1 MAYNGAV
8 IGAQVFLKTV
18 MSATTIPPISP
29 PHVHT
34 IGLTLPAAIMFHV
47 MDELKTRSNSNI
59 PVLLTVPDTVI
70 SFVPDCLSNLWKVS
84 ALSVGLPVLI
94 FCIKKIIVPLSYNV
108 IYNAFNLNFLI
119 IFCTNL

>member
-8 IGAQVFLKTV
+8 TGAQVFLNIV
-18 MSATTIPPISP
+18 MRATTIPPMSP

-47 MDELKTRSNSNI
+47 TDELRTKSNSNI

-70 SFVPDCLSNLWKVS
+70 RFVPDCLSNLWKVS

-94 FCIKKIIVPLSYNV
+94 FCINKIIVLISYNV
-108 IYNAFNLNFLI
+108 IYNVFNLKLLI
-119 IFCTNL
+119 IFCTIL

>member
-18 MSATTIPPISP
+18 IIATTIPPISP

-47 MDELKTRSNSNI
+47 MDELITRSNSNI

-94 FCIKKIIVPLSYNV
+94 FCIKKIIVSLSYNV
-108 IYNAFNLNFLI
+108 IYNAFNLNY
-119 IFCTNL
+119 